1 MTLGE
6 KIRFCPGCGSPSVR
20 TPNHRAFSCDN
31 CGFEFFLNTAPTVA
45 GLILDS
51 RDPERILL
59 IRRGRDP
66 EKGKLALPGGFVDPG
81 ENAEK
86 ALRREVREELG
97 LSIEIDRYLC
107 SLPNN
112 DLYRGTV
119 YPALDLFF
127 VARTHRFVQAGIHSP
142 EVLEISWRFL
152 NSGFEN
158 DLAFPTMQAACRIFQ
173 CRASRQYRSGGDD
186 TVRQP

>member
-6 KIRFCPGCGSPSVR
+6 KIRFCLGCGSPSVH

-51 RDPERILL
+51 RDPKQILL

-66 EKGKLALPGGFVDPG
+66 AKGKLALPGGFVDPG
-81 ENAEK
+81 ENAEE

-97 LSIEIDRYLC
+97 LNIEIDRYLC
-107 SLPNN
+107 SFPNN
-112 DLYRGTV
+112 DLYRGIV
-119 YPALDLFF
+119 YPVLDLFF
-127 VARTHRFVQAGIHSP
+127 IARTDRSAQPRIRSP
-142 EVLEISWRFL
+142 EVLEIRWRVL
-152 NSGFEN
+152 SSGVEH
-158 DLAFPTMQAACRIFQ
+158 DLAFPSMQAACRLLQHGAI
-173 CRASRQYRSGGDD
+173 SPVYR
-186 TVRQP
+186 

>member
-6 KIRFCPGCGSPSVR
+6 KIRFCPSCGSPSVQ
-20 TPNHRAFSCDN
+20 TPNHRAFSCGN
-31 CGFEFFLNTAPTVA
+31 CGFEFFLNTAATVA

-51 RDPERILL
+51 RDPEQILL

-66 EKGKLALPGGFVDPG
+66 AKGKLAFPGGFVDPE
-81 ENAEK
+81 ENAEE
-86 ALRREVREELG
+86 ALRREVLEELG

-119 YPALDLFF
+119 YPVLDLFF
-127 VARTHRFVQAGIHSP
+127 VARTDRFTQPRIRSS

-152 NSGFEN
+152 SSGIEN
-158 DLAFPTMQAACRIFQ
+158 DLAFPSMQAACKILQHGAISPAHR
-173 CRASRQYRSGGDD
+173 
-186 TVRQP
+186 